1 MDDDI
6 DDLLGSSEPE
16 VEIETEHARGGVS
29 TRESLTERGASLALR
44 GVTPGWFAAILGIGR
59 TTVNRKISHI
69 APKATGTNNAKLY
82 DVRECLPYL
91 VQPHDLKRHL
101 MRMDPKDLP
110 ERLRKEFWSARIAE
124 QRARQNA
131 KDLWRSEA
139 VLALYGEFFKT
150 VKDTA
155 ILWADQIHKE
165 AALSD
170 EQFEALDRHV
180 TDLLTLIGDN
190 VKELMSGREST
201 FSQEDEFTEELVDAD
216 A

>member
-29 TRESLTERGASLALR
+29 TRVSLTERGASLALR

-69 APKATGTNNAKLY
+69 APRGTGTNNAKLY

-124 QRARQNA
+124 QRARQNS
-131 KDLWRSEA
+131 KDLWRSED

-170 EQFEALDRHV
+170 DQFEALDGHV
-180 TDLLTLIGDN
+180 SDLLTLIGDN
-190 VKELMSGREST
+190 VNALMSGREST
-201 FSQEDEFTEELVDAD
+201 FSQEDEFTEEFVDAD